1 MSPPFVEADFAVE
14 SMPWVK
20 LVGDVLA
27 VTHARL
33 LPDGVIFYRFA
44 QEFMRVDTHAIQMV
58 LSHFGCTDTLRE
70 ETKRC
75 NTCGACYPILRMN
88 GR

>member
-1 MSPPFVEADFAVE
+1 MAPPFVESDFAVE
-14 SMPWVK
+14 SMPWVE

-27 VTHARL
+27 VTNARA
-33 LPDGVIFYRFA
+33 LPNGVIFYRFA

-58 LSHFGCTDTLRE
+58 LSHLGCIDTLRE
-70 ETKRC
+70 ETKQC
-75 NTCGACYPILRMN
+75 NTCGACCPILRMN